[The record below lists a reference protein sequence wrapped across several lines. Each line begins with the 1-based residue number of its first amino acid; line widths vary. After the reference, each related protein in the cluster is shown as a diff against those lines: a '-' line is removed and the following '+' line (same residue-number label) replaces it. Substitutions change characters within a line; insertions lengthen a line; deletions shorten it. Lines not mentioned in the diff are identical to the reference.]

1 MLTIKTLQQFED
13 QIAKIQNR
21 PASKVV
27 IKNFPKEVENVK
39 SMYNYQDNEI
49 LINNEMMFQTYD
61 IELVGIV
68 FHEGRHAYQ
77 WYQIKNPELAIEQEN
92 VLLIWEKE
100 FLDYDQNLANY
111 NDSKYYLKSIEID
124 AVAYTD
130 LNLRSM
136 TKVGLEIIEEMKE
149 FVKARQ
155 IEILNKETIF

>member
-1 MLTIKTLQQFED
+1 MLTVKTLQQFED

-27 IKNFPKEVENVK
+27 IKNFPQAIENVK

-49 LINNEMMFQTYD
+49 QINNDMMFQTYD

-77 WYQIKNPELAIEQEN
+77 WYQIKNPETAIESID
-92 VLLIWEKE
+92 LLRNWERE
-100 FLDYDQNLANY
+100 FLDYDQNLANM
-111 NDSKYYLKSIEID
+111 NDSLYYLKSIEID

-149 FVKARQ
+149 LVKVRQ
-155 IEILNKETIF
+155 AEILNKETIF

>member
-21 PASKVV
+21 PASKV
-27 IKNFPKEVENVK
+27 ILKNFPKEIENVK
-39 SMYNYQDNEI
+39 SMFNYQDNEI
-49 LINNEMMFQTYD
+49 LINNEMMSKTYD

-68 FHEGRHAYQ
+68 CHEGRHAYQ
-77 WYQIKNPELAIEQEN
+77 WYQIKNPELAIENIEM
-92 VLLIWEKE
+92 LRIWEDE
-100 FLDYDQNLANY
+100 FLDYDQNLANK

-155 IEILNKETIF
+155 VEILNKETIF

>member
-1 MLTIKTLQQFED
+1 MLTLKILQQFEN

-21 PASKVV
+21 PASRVV
-27 IKNFPKEVENVK
+27 IKNFPKEIENVK

-68 FHEGRHAYQ
+68 FHEGRHAFQ
-77 WYQIKNPELAIEQEN
+77 WYQIKNPNLAIEEEDM
-92 VLLIWEKE
+92 LRIWEKE
-100 FLDYDQNLANY
+100 FLDYDQNLANE

-149 FVKARQ
+149 FVKVRQ
-155 IEILNKETIF
+155 TDILNKETIF

>member
-1 MLTIKTLQQFED
+1 MLTLKILQQFEN

-21 PASKVV
+21 PASRVV
-27 IKNFPKEVENVK
+27 IKNFPKEIENVK

-68 FHEGRHAYQ
+68 FHEGRHAFQ
-77 WYQIKNPELAIEQEN
+77 WYQIKNPNLAIEKEDM
-92 VLLIWEKE
+92 LRIWEKE
-100 FLDYDQNLANY
+100 FLDYDQNLANQS
-111 NDSKYYLKSIEID
+111 DSKYYLKSIEID

-149 FVKARQ
+149 FVKVRQ
-155 IEILNKETIF
+155 TDILNKETIF